1 MRSIAVLLPV
11 PIQLPHRQKLP
22 QKLSRPKIFQRQST
36 KPKQFQLPPIARRKQ
51 LNLQV
56 IRLQQFK
63 LRTPNQNQ
71 PELGKSWQFFSA
83 ES

>member
-1 MRSIAVLLPV
+1 MRAMAVLLPV
-11 PIQLPHRQKLP
+11 AIQLPHQQKLP

-36 KPKQFQLPPIARRKQ
+36 KPKQLQLPPIARRKQ

-63 LRTPNQNQ
+63 LRTPNHNQ
-71 PELGKSWQFFSA
+71 PELGKS
-83 ES
+83 

>member
-1 MRSIAVLLPV
+1 VA
-11 PIQLPHRQKLP
+11 IQLPHQQKLSQKLP
-22 QKLSRPKIFQRQST
+22 RPKIFQRQST
-36 KPKQFQLPPIARRKQ
+36 KPKQFPLQPISRQKQ
-51 LNLQV
+51 LNLQA